1 MKQLG
6 WATIEQSKKLVEAGL
21 DHNTADM
28 HYCFEDGEIGMY
40 DIDEIT
46 REHCILDV
54 KGEYG
59 YDEEY
64 MKKHMIP
71 CWSLGALIDLL
82 PKTIETKK
90 PKNLYFFEILP
101 ANNCVAYTALNE
113 RKEMVFLKMFAT
125 GVESDATL
133 IDNMVSMICWLL
145 NNNYIR
151 KEK

>member
-6 WATIEQSKKLVEAGL
+6 WASIEQSKKLVEAGL
-21 DHNTADM
+21 EPKTADM

-59 YDEEY
+59 YDDEY

-71 CWSLGALIDLL
+71 CWSLGALIGLL
-82 PKTIETKK
+82 PKMIETKK
-90 PKNLYFFEILP
+90 PKNLYFPEILP
-101 ANNCVAYTALNE
+101 ASNCVAYIALNE
-113 RKEMVFLKMFAT
+113 NKEYVFLKSIADST
-125 GVESDATL
+125 LLSNVVE
-133 IDNMVSMICWLL
+133 MICWLL
-145 NNNYIR
+145 KNNYI
-151 KEK
+151 KKG

>member
-6 WATIEQSKKLVEAGL
+6 WTSIEQSKKLVEAGL
-21 DHNTADM
+21 DPNTADM
-28 HYCFEDGEIGMY
+28 WYHNGEQNPKPY
-40 DIDEIT
+40 
-46 REHCILDV
+46 REHRDFV
-54 KGEYG
+54 KS
-59 YDEEY
+59 
-64 MKKHMIP
+64 P
-71 CWSLGALIDLL
+71 CWSLGALIGLL

-90 PKNLYFFEILP
+90 PKNLYFPEILP
-101 ANNCVAYTALNE
+101 SSNCVAYTAFNE
-113 RKEMVFLKMFAT
+113 SKEMVFLKMFAT